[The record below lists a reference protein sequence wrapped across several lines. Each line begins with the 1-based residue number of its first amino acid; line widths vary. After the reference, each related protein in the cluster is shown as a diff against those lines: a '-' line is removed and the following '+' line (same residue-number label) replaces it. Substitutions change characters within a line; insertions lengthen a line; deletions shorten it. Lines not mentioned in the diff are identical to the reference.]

1 MNTRKVKLL
10 NSILCSPLRQL
21 VPTSRI
27 PHDRNPW
34 ICYPRGCRKSL
45 SSGSSPV
52 RTPGSGRRSSPFTN
66 IQYLRSV
73 RSRSD
78 DTGKREPP
86 KTTTSEHGD
95 HIGIEGVSTRI
106 DGLVS
111 KITERSRR
119 ILNNWTGYALV
130 ESLNKATE
138 EQSRPSTICRH
149 CCLSSLSL

>member
-1 MNTRKVKLL
+1 MNTRKIKLL

-34 ICYPRGCRKSL
+34 ICYPWGCRKSL

-52 RTPGSGRRSSPFTN
+52 RTPGSGRRSSPSTN

-78 DTGKREPP
+78 DTGKREPS
-86 KTTTSEHGD
+86 KTTSSEHGD